1 VSEAHARL
9 SETLSTT
16 KCGSGPTPAYLTGHD
31 VQFYRTDAYLAR
43 SVVEFLSV
51 GLRAGQPIVVVAT
64 EQHRQ
69 DFAEGLR
76 AKGVDPDELYSGRLA
91 IWLDARETL
100 ASFMEGPTPNR
111 ELFMATVGN
120 VFERV
125 LNKRYYLVV
134 RGYGEMV
141 DLLYKDGNCEG
152 AVGVEALWNELSER
166 YKYSLLCGYSVD
178 NFLQEPAVDGFRR
191 ICNHHTHALPL
202 EPMDGQAA

>member
-1 VSEAHARL
+1 LA
-9 SETLSTT
+9 ETLSTT
-16 KCGSGPTPAYLTGHD
+16 KCGPGPTPAYLAGHD
-31 VQFYRTDAYLAR
+31 VQFYRTDAYLTR
-43 SVVEFLSV
+43 SVVDFLSV
-51 GLRAGQPIVVVAT
+51 GIRAGQPIVVIAT
-64 EQHRQ
+64 EAHRNAFV
-69 DFAEGLR
+69 DALR
-76 AKGVDPDELYSGRLA
+76 AKGVDPDELYCGRVA

-120 VFERV
+120 VFEKV

-141 DLLYKDGNCEG
+141 DLLYRDGNCEG
-152 AVGVEALWNELSER
+152 AVLLEQLWNELADR

-178 NFLQEPAVDGFRR
+178 NFPQEAGVDGFRR
-191 ICNHHTHALPL
+191 VCDHHTHALPL